1 MVRNFS
7 IVVAAV
13 ALMSCGPSV
22 DTSASNAAS
31 ESIPDLTGDWAR
43 NTLEF
48 EGPAS
53 GPGPISTMMRKAD
66 GTPIAEKVGDY
77 TNPILQP
84 WAAEKL
90 KALGELALTGVVF
103 PDPENQCLP
112 WSLPNILRYM
122 QIRILQRPDEV
133 TIVYARSDQVR
144 HVRLSGSH
152 PANVTPSSYGDSI
165 GRYEGSALVIDTVGI
180 KVGRL
185 PMLDWYGTPYTESLH
200 VIERYTLIDYEAA
213 KEAVERHE
221 RKSVWLPP
229 DESGIGPDLD
239 YRGSGLQIA
248 LTVDDAGAFTMPW
261 SAVVTYRRAANAW
274 GEDVCAENLRESV
287 GPERNVPRDDAPDF

>member
-1 MVRNFS
+1 
-7 IVVAAV
+7 
-13 ALMSCGPSV
+13 
-22 DTSASNAAS
+22 
-31 ESIPDLTGDWAR
+31 
-43 NTLEF
+43 
-48 EGPAS
+48 
-53 GPGPISTMMRKAD
+53 
-66 GTPIAEKVGDY
+66 
-77 TNPILQP
+77 
-84 WAAEKL
+84 
-90 KALGELALTGVVF
+90 
-103 PDPENQCLP
+103 
-112 WSLPNILRYM
+112 
-122 QIRILQRPDEV
+122 IRILQRPDEV

-248 LTVDDAGAFTMPW
+248 LTVDDAGAF
-261 SAVVTYRRAANAW
+261 
-274 GEDVCAENLRESV
+274 
-287 GPERNVPRDDAPDF
+287 